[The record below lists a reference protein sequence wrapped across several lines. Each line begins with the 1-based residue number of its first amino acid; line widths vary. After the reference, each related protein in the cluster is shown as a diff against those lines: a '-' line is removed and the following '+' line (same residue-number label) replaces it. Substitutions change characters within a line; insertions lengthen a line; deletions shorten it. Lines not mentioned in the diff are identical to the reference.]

1 MLDRFLDALTGRRL
15 GGALFVLG
23 GLIVAGAVIWGTGG
37 DDGDDEGKPAVQRA
51 RIVSVPELGL
61 TFAYPRT
68 WRSSTQGR
76 VITLRS
82 PDRSSILT
90 FASPVQGRQRP
101 AVRAALEEGLR
112 ERFKPAKIVSRRA
125 GKLGQHPV
133 TTFELRGVGPNKKA
147 IRALALV
154 GDTDYRT
161 YAVTLITPSRPSAKR
176 LDEARQI
183 FRTVRFTVPQQ
194 RKRG

>member
-23 GLIVAGAVIWGTGG
+23 GLIVAGAVFFGGG
-37 DDGDDEGKPAVQRA
+37 DDGGDEGKPAVQQA

-112 ERFKPAKIVSRRA
+112 QRFAPAKVVSRRA

-133 TTFELRGVGPNKKA
+133 TTFEVRGVGTNKQA
-147 IRALALV
+147 IRALGIV

-161 YAVTLITPSRPSAKR
+161 YAVTLITPARPSAKR
-176 LDEARQI
+176 LEETREI